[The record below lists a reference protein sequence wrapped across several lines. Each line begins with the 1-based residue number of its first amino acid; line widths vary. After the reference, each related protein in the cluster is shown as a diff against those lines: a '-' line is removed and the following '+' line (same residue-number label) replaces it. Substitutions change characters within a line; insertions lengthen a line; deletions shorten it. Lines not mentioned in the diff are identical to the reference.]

1 MDRHIRPQPANF
13 PAAIGGRN
21 LGWQYFQFDPSVAAC
36 RRPGHAARVNIARGG
51 TVNCEELPMKTLF
64 LHPPSFDGFDGGAGA
79 RYQMKREV
87 RSFWY
92 PTWLA
97 QPAALVEG
105 SKLIDA
111 PPHGLNF
118 DDIVPE
124 LKNRELV
131 VMHTSTPSFKSD
143 VKTAEMIKA
152 INPDVKIGFI
162 GAKVAVEPEKSL
174 IAGHAIDFVA
184 RNEFDFTIKEVAD
197 GMAWSGIK
205 GLSYRNAEGVIVHNE
220 DRAVLEN
227 MDSLPWVTPVY
238 KRDLNVEK
246 YFGGYLKHPYISFY
260 TGRGCKSRCTF
271 CLWPQT
277 VGGHR
282 YRVRSVENVVEEMK
296 WAKQAF
302 PQVKEFFFDDDTLT
316 DNLPRVEALA
326 KELGKLGVTWSCN
339 AKANVPRKTLEV
351 MKANGLRLLLVGY
364 ESGNQQILINIK
376 KGMRVDFARRF
387 TKDCHELGIV
397 IHGTF
402 ILGLPGETRETIQ
415 QTLDFAKEINPH
427 TIQISLAAPYP
438 GTFLYRQAKENGW
451 LYNEEIDL
459 LTQEG
464 TQIAPLNYPHLSHTE
479 IFKSVEDFYKKF
491 YFRPSKIASIVAE
504 MIRSPEM
511 MKRRLREGVEF
522 FHFLRSRHDA
532 A

>member
-1 MDRHIRPQPANF
+1 
-13 PAAIGGRN
+13 
-21 LGWQYFQFDPSVAAC
+21 
-36 RRPGHAARVNIARGG
+36 
-51 TVNCEELPMKTLF
+51 MKTLF

-111 PPHGLNF
+111 PPHDLKF
-118 DDIVPE
+118 EDIAPE
-124 LKNRELV
+124 LKNRDLV

-143 VKTAEMIKA
+143 VKTAEMIRA

-174 IAGHAIDFVA
+174 IAAGAVDFVA
-184 RNEFDFTIKEVAD
+184 RNEFDFTIKDVAD
-197 GMAWSGIK
+197 GRPWSGIK
-205 GLSYRNAEGVIVHNE
+205 GLSYPNTQGVIVHNE
-220 DRAVLEN
+220 NREVLEN
-227 MDSLPWVTPVY
+227 MDALPWVTPVY
-238 KRDLNVEK
+238 KRDLTIEK

-282 YRVRSVENVVEEMK
+282 YRVRSVENVVAEMK
-296 WAKQAF
+296 WAKEAF

-326 KELGKLGVTWSCN
+326 KELGKLGITWSCN

-351 MKANGLRLLLVGY
+351 MKDNGLRLLLVGY
-364 ESGNQQILINIK
+364 ESGNDQILINIK
-376 KGMRVDFARRF
+376 KGVRIDIAREFSRNAR
-387 TKDCHELGIV
+387 DLGIK

-402 ILGLPGETRETIQ
+402 ILGLPGETTETIQ
-415 QTLDFAKEINPH
+415 QTIKFACDIDPE
-427 TIQISLAAPYP
+427 TIQVSLAAPYP
-438 GTFLYRQAKENGW
+438 GTELYRQAQEQGW
-451 LYNEEIDL
+451 L
-459 LTQEG
+459 
-464 TQIAPLNYPHLSHTE
+464 QIQTGELVDTHGIQTSSMNYPGLSSTV
-479 IFKSVEDFYKKF
+479 IFNSVEELYRKF
-491 YFRPSKIASIVAE
+491 YFRPRKMFSLFGG
-504 MIRSPEM
+504 MLRDPEV

-522 FHFLRSRHDA
+522 FKFLHERKATAREMAQSA
-532 A
+532 AATPASSAGD